1 MILYCISRV
10 QPGCQHS
17 TQASD
22 SSYIDTKTKKKR
34 KKFFKTKKTR
44 TFWVSLLNVER
55 FPLFACTF
63 LLVKENSRYMFFKY
77 IRMSLGQFDG
87 MCDAGWDSL
96 ADSVKIP
103 STLDDWDILTH
114 ELPLFSSYRNHL
126 IDLLC
131 KSIGSFLYEGNTG
144 T

>member
-1 MILYCISRV
+1 MTVLILRRRRRRKEKNSLK
-10 QPGCQHS
+10 P
-17 TQASD
+17 
-22 SSYIDTKTKKKR
+22 KNKR
-34 KKFFKTKKTR
+34 K
-44 TFWVSLLNVER
+44 FWVSLLNVER
-55 FPLFACTF
+55 FPFFACTF
-63 LLVKENSRYMFFKY
+63 SLVKENSRYMFFKY
-77 IRMSLGQFDG
+77 IRMSPRRFDG
-87 MCDAGWDSL
+87 MCDAVWDSL

-131 KSIGSFLYEGNTG
+131 KSVGSFLYEGNTG

>member
-1 MILYCISRV
+1 MTVLILRRRRR
-10 QPGCQHS
+10 
-17 TQASD
+17 
-22 SSYIDTKTKKKR
+22 R
-34 KKFFKTKKTR
+34 KEKNSLKPKKTR

-63 LLVKENSRYMFFKY
+63 LLVKENSRYMFFKC